1 MDKDTRN
8 AIERATQR
16 GRKLLEEDFAAQLEG
31 DFDVQRD
38 GAVAAKAGGH
48 LSPRQTFQRERI
60 VAAIEHKRAAG
71 MIAADAARDYL
82 RDAAFTTLNRFVAL
96 KMLEARDLVQECIT
110 KGEQS
115 AGYREFCGMA
125 PGLPLLPDSAGYRL
139 YIESLFDEL
148 STEVKVLFD
157 RRDPSSVLWPKRA
170 TFEQLLEIL
179 NATELARVWGEDETI
194 GWVYQFFNGQDERK
208 KMREENQAPR
218 NSRELAVRNQFFTPR
233 YVVQFLTDNTLG
245 RIWYEMRGTSTV
257 LADKC
262 EFMVRKPGEAFAPR
276 AKKDPRDLRVLD
288 PACGSGHFLLYAF
301 DLLLA
306 IYEEAYADPESP
318 KSEATGKTLAE
329 DYPSLDAL
337 RKAIP
342 GLVLAH
348 NLHGVDIDPRC
359 AQIAQVAL
367 WMRAQKAYREFG
379 IVGAERAQIRRSNIV
394 VAEPLV
400 ADEQTAKE
408 FVAKLGDIELGSVFT
423 SLVESLSLAGDLGL
437 LLKAEKLVSRDVARG
452 KTGDLFAP
460 PEERIRSA
468 LARFAGDHD
477 ARPSTRRRLFAEDT
491 QHGLGLTQVAS
502 TRYDALLMN
511 PPFGDATPE
520 AARYLEERYPE
531 TRLDLFAAFCERLL
545 ELAQPNGL
553 VGAIT
558 PRDGFF
564 KKTLGG
570 WRQRILANRLT
581 VVADLGIGVLDTATV
596 RVAAYVMARGKHS
609 GTSRFIDLVD
619 LPDRDARLREEVAK
633 PVRHFDV
640 DMARFQSLPLS
651 RFLYWLPARLWEIYE
666 SADSLENR
674 SCTPRY
680 GLTTLS
686 DERFCRLF
694 FELVPTS
701 IGVSL
706 SWVFMSK
713 GGNDYPYGGVSNS
726 VVRWENDASEMAE
739 VNRQANGQVAQTRR
753 ASKYYFR
760 PALSFSNRSVQFSV
774 RWHPAN
780 YVFSVR
786 GPAVVPLAASSAY
799 LLGFFNS
806 RLVRA
811 LIQMQTAS
819 QTYTSGVLKELRWVE
834 PDDATRVRVE
844 QLAVRAFAACRECLG
859 TIETDPCFAG
869 LVPSSEVERV
879 QDWNAYVDWQKSTAE
894 SLNLLL
900 RDCQAGIDQSIA
912 ALYGVASED
921 VERCERAEE
930 EVESRFPPTFEFP
943 LSPGDAL
950 ASFLVGVTFGRW
962 HATPR
967 KFAARLES
975 AVPETQPA
983 LALQRSQGILVD
995 DEGHPDD
1002 LVGAVRAAL
1011 RRVLPRATDLDEM
1024 GLERAIGS
1032 RSLREWYAR
1041 AFWGRHLTAY
1051 SGFGRKAPIYWQLA
1065 TPSAGYSVWLYLHA
1079 FSKDTLFR
1087 VQNDYVAPKL
1097 AHEERRLESLTSE
1110 LREGATAAQRKQLA
1124 VQEALVEELR
1134 AFLDA
1139 VKRVAPL
1146 WKPNLDDGVII
1157 NFAPLWRLV
1166 PQNKSWQ
1173 KELKST
1179 WDALC
1184 EGKCDW
1190 AHLAMH
1196 LWPERVVP
1204 KCAKD
1209 RSLAIAH
1216 GLEDVFWV
1224 KDMVGTWVPRRNRA
1238 RTLDYLASYHISDTV
1253 VSALDEVRNLWKTRY
1268 ADTGCGNAAW
1278 WKSLESGGHDD
1289 CPVAMKLWPE
1299 RVMQRVRRAPSI
1311 ALAHGFPPPVVADP
1325 ETTEVETRRR
1335 SRTPSPLLSP
1345 SALRALT
1352 DFCAELGEYKTWQER
1367 WVGLDQ
1373 GDFDDGR
1380 RGALALVLLVRPRQV
1395 MRNVVSE
1402 LDVARAFGL
1411 ERWFWI
1417 KGNVGWRPV
1426 CEPAVELETALEGR
1440 RSPAVKSAL
1449 KNLLD
1454 APVASGK
1461 SAGRK
1466 SGGRRKATAA
1476 AVRGDA

>member
-16 GRKLLEEDFAAQLEG
+16 ARKLLEEDFAAQLEG
-31 DFDVQRD
+31 DFDVHRD
-38 GAVAAKAGGH
+38 GAVAMKAGGH
-48 LSPRQTFQRERI
+48 LSSRQVFQRERV
-60 VAAIEHKRAAG
+60 VAAIVHKRAAG
-71 MIAADAARDYL
+71 MSAADAARDYL

-96 KMLEARDLVQECIT
+96 KMLEARELVQECIT

-115 AGYREFCGMA
+115 AGYREFCGMS

-179 NATELARVWGEDETI
+179 NGTGLTGVWGEDETI
-194 GWVYQFFNGQDERK
+194 GWVYQYFNSQDERR
-208 KMREENQAPR
+208 KMREESQAPR

-233 YVVQFLTDNTLG
+233 YVVLFLTDNTLG
-245 RIWYEMRGTSTV
+245 RIWYEMRGTKSV
-257 LADKC
+257 LAERC
-262 EFMVRKPGEAFAPR
+262 EYMVRKPGEEFAPR

-306 IYEEAYADPESP
+306 IYEEAHADPESP
-318 KSEATGKTLAE
+318 RSEATGKTLPE
-329 DYPSLDAL
+329 DYPNVDAL
-337 RKAIP
+337 RMAVP

-359 AQIAQVAL
+359 AQIAQLAL
-367 WMRAQKAYREFG
+367 WMRAQKAYRDYG
-379 IVGAERAQIRRSNIV
+379 ISRADRPQIRRSNIV

-400 ADEQTAKE
+400 ADDQIAKE
-408 FVAKLGDIELGSVFT
+408 FVARLGDAELGRVFT
-423 SLVESLSLAGDLGL
+423 GLVEALSIAGDLGL
-437 LLKAEKLVSRDVARG
+437 LLKVEKLVSRDVARG

-460 PEERIRSA
+460 PEERIRAA
-468 LARFAGDHD
+468 LARFASDNVT
-477 ARPSTRRRLFAEDT
+477 RSSTRRRLFAEDT
-491 QHGLGLTQVAS
+491 QHGIGLAQVACS
-502 TRYDALLMN
+502 RYDALLMN

-545 ELAQPNGL
+545 ELAQPGGL

-570 WRQRILANRLT
+570 WRKLILANRLT

-596 RVAAYVMARGKHS
+596 RVAAYVIARGKSS

-619 LPDRDARLREEVAK
+619 LPNRDARVREEVAT
-633 PVRHFDV
+633 PVRHVDV

-694 FELVPTS
+694 FELVPAS
-701 IGVSL
+701 IGDSR

-726 VVRWENDASEMAE
+726 VVRWKNDAAEMGE

-834 PDDATRVRVE
+834 PDDATRLRVE
-844 QLAVRAFAACRECLG
+844 QLAASAFAACRECLG
-859 TIETDPCFAG
+859 TIEADPCFAG
-869 LVPSSEVERV
+869 LVQNSVAARV
-879 QDWNAYVDWQKSTAE
+879 QDWNAYVDWQKSAAE
-894 SLNLLL
+894 SLNVLL

-912 ALYGVASED
+912 ALYGVTTED

-930 EVESRFPPTFEFP
+930 EIELRFPPTFEFP
-943 LSPGDAL
+943 QSPGDAL
-950 ASFLVGVTFGRW
+950 ASFLVGVAFGRW
-962 HATPR
+962 HATPQ
-967 KFAARLES
+967 KFAPQLES

-983 LALQRSQGILVD
+983 LAVHPSQGILVD

-1002 LVGAVRAAL
+1002 LLGAVRAAL
-1011 RRVLPRATDLDEM
+1011 RRVLPGATDLDEIS
-1024 GLERAIGS
+1024 LERALGS
-1032 RSLREWYAR
+1032 RSLRDWYAR
-1041 AFWGRHLTAY
+1041 AFWGRHLIAY
-1051 SGFGRKAPIYWQLA
+1051 SGFGRKAPIYWQIA
-1065 TPSAGYSVWLYLHA
+1065 TPSAGYSVWLYIHT

-1087 VQNDYVAPKL
+1087 VQNDYIAPKL
-1097 AHEERRLESLTSE
+1097 AHEDRRLVSLTSE
-1110 LREGATAAQRKQLA
+1110 LRDGATAAQRKALA
-1124 VQEALVEELR
+1124 AQEAVVEELR
-1134 AFLDA
+1134 AFLEE

-1146 WKPNLDDGVII
+1146 WKPILDDGVVI

-1184 EGKCDW
+1184 EGKYDW

-1196 LWPERVVP
+1196 LWPERVLP

-1216 GLEDVFWV
+1216 GIEEVFWIE
-1224 KDMVGTWVPRRNRA
+1224 GTHGKWTA
-1238 RTLDYLASYHISDTV
+1238 RQTPTRSV
-1253 VSALDEVRNLWKTRY
+1253 DE
-1268 ADTGCGNAAW
+1268 
-1278 WKSLESGGHDD
+1278 
-1289 CPVAMKLWPE
+1289 
-1299 RVMQRVRRAPSI
+1299 
-1311 ALAHGFPPPVVADP
+1311 
-1325 ETTEVETRRR
+1325 
-1335 SRTPSPLLSP
+1335 
-1345 SALRALT
+1345 
-1352 DFCAELGEYKTWQER
+1352 
-1367 WVGLDQ
+1367 
-1373 GDFDDGR
+1373 
-1380 RGALALVLLVRPRQV
+1380 LVR
-1395 MRNVVSE
+1395 
-1402 LDVARAFGL
+1402 
-1411 ERWFWI
+1411 ER
-1417 KGNVGWRPV
+1417 
-1426 CEPAVELETALEGR
+1426 T
-1440 RSPAVKSAL
+1440 SPAVKSAL
-1449 KNLLD
+1449 KSLHEAPSSVGAGKKTKRGKAD
-1454 APVASGK
+1454 A
-1461 SAGRK
+1461 
-1466 SGGRRKATAA
+1466 
-1476 AVRGDA
+1476 